1 MAVAPAAIGTTAVP
15 PARRRRFRRLGSLE
29 RRNLKWGLLFISP
42 WLFGFI
48 VLGVFP
54 IIYTFYLSLTRYSG
68 IRPPILIG
76 ASNYQ
81 RLVADPL
88 FWKSAYNTLYYT
100 LLAVPVGVV
109 VAMVLALAM
118 NRKVREVSV
127 YRAIYYLP
135 SILPVFVISFIFV
148 VMLNPGYGLV
158 NGALSAVGLPSP
170 NWLGDPAYTKIAL
183 VMIAQL
189 GAGQFALVFLAGLR
203 GVPQELYEA
212 AEIDGGGTWQK
223 FRSITLPFMTP
234 IILYDLIIGLSF
246 GLQVF
251 TSAYILTGG
260 GRTAAG
266 ADNSL
271 LTYVFYLYKQAFQYG
286 QMGYAAAMSVVMFVV
301 SVALAAAVFRWARG
315 WVFYGGEEA

>member
-1 MAVAPAAIGTTAVP
+1 MAVAPVAVKT
-15 PARRRRFRRLGSLE
+15 RRRSRFRLGKLE
-29 RRNLKWGLLFISP
+29 RRNLGWGLMFISP

-48 VLGVFP
+48 VFGIFP
-54 IIYTFYLSLTRYSG
+54 ILYTFYLSLTRYSG
-68 IRPPILIG
+68 IKPPVFIG
-76 ASNYQ
+76 FQNYQ
-81 RLVADPL
+81 RIAADPL

-100 LLAVPVGVV
+100 FLAVPVGVV
-109 VAMVLALAM
+109 VAMALALAM
-118 NRKVREVSV
+118 NRKVREVAV

-135 SILPVFVISFIFV
+135 SILPLFAISFVFVV
-148 VMLNPGYGLV
+148 LLNPGYGLV
-158 NGALSAVGLPSP
+158 NWALSAVGLPSP
-170 NWLGDPAYTKIAL
+170 NWLGDPAYSKLAL

-203 GVPQELYEA
+203 GIPMELYESA
-212 AEIDGGGTWQK
+212 SIDGAGTLSK
-223 FRSITLPFMTP
+223 FRRITLPLMTP
-234 IILYDLIIGLSF
+234 VILYDLIIGLSF

-286 QMGYAAAMSVVMFVV
+286 QMGYAAAMSVIMFVV
-301 SVALAAAVFRWARG
+301 SVILAAAVFRWARG

>member
-1 MAVAPAAIGTTAVP
+1 MAVAPAAVRSS
-15 PARRRRFRRLGSLE
+15 RRKRFRLTPVE
-29 RRNLKWGLLFISP
+29 RRNLRWGLLFISP

-48 VLGVFP
+48 VFGVFP
-54 IIYTFYLSLTRYSG
+54 IVYTFYLSLTRYSG
-68 IRPPILIG
+68 IKPPIFIG
-76 ASNYQ
+76 IQNYQ
-81 RLVADPL
+81 RMAADPL
-88 FWKSAYNTLYYT
+88 FLKAAYNTLYYT
-100 LLAVPVGVV
+100 LLAVPIGVV
-109 VAMVLALAM
+109 VAMSLALAM

-135 SILPVFVISFIFV
+135 AILPVFAISFIFV
-148 VMLNPGYGLV
+148 VLLNPGYGLV
-158 NGALSAVGLPSP
+158 NWALSALGLPSP
-170 NWLGDPAYTKIAL
+170 NWLGDPAYTKLAL

-203 GVPQELYEA
+203 GVPIELYES
-212 AEIDGGGTWQK
+212 AEIDGAGAWKK
-223 FRSITLPFMTP
+223 FRNITLPMMTP
-234 IILYDLIIGLSF
+234 VILYDLIIGLSF

-260 GRTAAG
+260 GQNAAG

-271 LTYVFYLYKQAFQYG
+271 LTYVFYLYKQAFQFG

-301 SVALAAAVFRWARG
+301 SVLLATVVFRWARG

>member
-1 MAVAPAAIGTTAVP
+1 MAVAPAAVESGRRT
-15 PARRRRFRRLGSLE
+15 RRRRLGTLE

-48 VLGVFP
+48 VLGIFP
-54 IIYTFYLSLTRYSG
+54 ILYTFYLSLTRYSG
-68 IRPPILIG
+68 IKPPVFIG
-76 ASNYQ
+76 IQNYQ
-81 RLVADPL
+81 RMAADPMFL
-88 FWKSAYNTLYYT
+88 KSAYNTLYYT
-100 LLAVPVGVV
+100 LLAVPIGVV

-135 SILPVFVISFIFV
+135 SILPVFAISFIFV
-148 VMLNPGYGLV
+148 VLLNPGYGLINWV
-158 NGALSAVGLPSP
+158 LSALGLPSP
-170 NWLGDPAYTKIAL
+170 NWLGDPAYTKLAL

-203 GVPQELYEA
+203 GIPQELYES
-212 AEIDGGGTWQK
+212 AEIDGAHGWST
-223 FRSITLPFMTP
+223 FRHITLPLMTP

-260 GRTAAG
+260 GSTGAG

-271 LTYVFYLYKQAFQYG
+271 LTYVYYIYKQAFQFG
-286 QMGYAAAMSVVMFVV
+286 QMGYAAALSVVMFGV
-301 SVALAAAVFRWARG
+301 SVLLAAAVFRWARG

>member
-1 MAVAPAAIGTTAVP
+1 MAVASAAVNE
-15 PARRRRFRRLGSLE
+15 RRPSRYHLGKLE
-29 RRNLKWGLLFISP
+29 RRNLRWGLIFISP

-48 VLGVFP
+48 VLGIFP
-54 IIYTFYLSLTRYSG
+54 ILYTFYLSLTRYSG
-68 IRPPILIG
+68 MRSPVLIG
-76 ASNYQ
+76 MQNYE
-81 RLVADPL
+81 RMVEDPL
-88 FWKSAYNTLYYT
+88 FWKATYNTLYYT
-100 LLAVPVGVV
+100 MLAVPIGVV

-118 NRKVREVSV
+118 NQKVREVAV

-135 SILPVFVISFIFV
+135 SILPIFAISFIFV
-148 VMLNPGYGLV
+148 VLLNPGYGLV
-158 NGALSAVGLPSP
+158 NWLLTALGLPSP
-170 NWLGDPAYTKIAL
+170 NWLGDPAYTKLAL

-203 GVPQELYEA
+203 GIPMELYESA
-212 AEIDGGGTWQK
+212 SIDGAGAWQK
-223 FRSITLPFMTP
+223 FRRITLPMMTP
-234 IILYDLIIGLSF
+234 VILYDLIIGLSL

-251 TSAYILTGG
+251 TSAFILTGG

-286 QMGYAAAMSVVMFVV
+286 QMGYAAALSVVLFVV
-301 SVALAAAVFRWARG
+301 SVILAMAVFRWARR

>member
-1 MAVAPAAIGTTAVP
+1 MAVAPAAIKRSRP
-15 PARRRRFRRLGSLE
+15 SRFHLGKLQ
-29 RRNLKWGLLFISP
+29 RRNLRWGLLFISP

-54 IIYTFYLSLTRYSG
+54 ILYTFFLSLTRYSG
-68 IRPPILIG
+68 IKPPVLIG
-76 ASNYQ
+76 FANYQ
-81 RLVADPL
+81 RMTTDPL
-88 FWKSAYNTLYYT
+88 FLKSAYNTLYYT
-100 LLAVPVGVV
+100 FLAVPIGVV
-109 VAMVLALAM
+109 VAMGLALAM

-135 SILPVFVISFIFV
+135 SILPVFAISFVFV
-148 VMLNPGYGLV
+148 VLLNPGYGLV
-158 NGALSAVGLPSP
+158 NWFLSALGLPSP
-170 NWLGDPAYTKIAL
+170 NWLGDPAYTKLAL

-203 GVPQELYEA
+203 GVPIELYES
-212 AEIDGGGTWQK
+212 AEIDGAGGWMK
-223 FRSITLPFMTP
+223 FRNITLPMMTP

-271 LTYVFYLYKQAFQYG
+271 LTYVFYLYKQAFAFG

-301 SVALAAAVFRWARG
+301 SLGLAFAVFRWARG

>member
-1 MAVAPAAIGTTAVP
+1 MAVAPAAIEQPVR
-15 PARRRRFRRLGSLE
+15 PARRRRLGPME
-29 RRNLKWGLLFISP
+29 RRNLKWGLIFISP

-48 VLGVFP
+48 VFGIFP
-54 IIYTFYLSLTRYSG
+54 ILYTFYLSLTRYSG
-68 IRPPILIG
+68 IRPPIFIG
-76 ASNYQ
+76 IQNYQ
-81 RLVADPL
+81 RMAADPL
-88 FWKSAYNTLYYT
+88 FLKAAYNTLYYT
-100 LLAVPVGVV
+100 LLAVPIGVV

-118 NRKVREVSV
+118 NRKVREVAV

-135 SILPVFVISFIFV
+135 SILPVFAISFVFV
-148 VMLNPGYGLV
+148 VLLNPGYGLV
-158 NGALSAVGLPSP
+158 NWFLSALGLPSP
-170 NWLGDPAYTKIAL
+170 NWLGDPAYTKLAL
-183 VMIAQL
+183 VLIAQL

-203 GVPQELYEA
+203 GIPHELYES
-212 AEIDGGGTWQK
+212 AEIDGARGWSK
-223 FRSITLPFMTP
+223 FRSITLPLMTP

-271 LTYVFYLYKQAFQYG
+271 LTYVFYLYKQAFQFG
-286 QMGYAAAMSVVMFVV
+286 QMGYAAALSVIMFVV
-301 SVALAAAVFRWARG
+301 SVLLAAAVFRWARS

>member
-1 MAVAPAAIGTTAVP
+1 MAVAPAAVESVRP
-15 PARRRRFRRLGSLE
+15 VRPARRRRRLGPME
-29 RRNLKWGLLFISP
+29 RRNLKWGLIFISP

-48 VLGVFP
+48 VFGIFP
-54 IIYTFYLSLTRYSG
+54 ILYTFYLSLTRYSG
-68 IRPPILIG
+68 IKPPIFIG
-76 ASNYQ
+76 IANYQ
-81 RLVADPL
+81 RMVADPL
-88 FWKSAYNTLYYT
+88 FLKSAYNTLYYT
-100 LLAVPVGVV
+100 FLAVPVGVV

-118 NRKVREVSV
+118 NRKVREVAV

-135 SILPVFVISFIFV
+135 SILPVFAISFVFV
-148 VMLNPGYGLV
+148 VLLNPGYGLV
-158 NGALSAVGLPSP
+158 NWFLSVLGLPSP

-203 GVPQELYEA
+203 GIPHELYES
-212 AEIDGGGTWQK
+212 AEIDGATGWRR
-223 FRSITLPFMTP
+223 FRSITLPLMTP

-271 LTYVFYLYKQAFQYG
+271 LTYVFYLYKQAFQFG
-286 QMGYAAAMSVVMFVV
+286 QMGYAAALSVVMFVV

>member
-1 MAVAPAAIGTTAVP
+1 MAVAPAAIKP
-15 PARRRRFRRLGSLE
+15 RRHSRFRIGAIE
-29 RRNLKWGLLFISP
+29 RRNLRWGLIFISP

-48 VLGVFP
+48 VLGIFP
-54 IIYTFYLSLTRYSG
+54 ILYTFYLSLTRYSG
-68 IRPPILIG
+68 IRAPIFIG
-76 ASNYQ
+76 IGNYQ
-81 RLVADPL
+81 RMAADPL
-88 FWKSAYNTLYYT
+88 FLKAAYNTLYYT

-118 NRKVREVSV
+118 NRKIREVAV

-135 SILPVFVISFIFV
+135 SILPVFAISFIFV
-148 VMLNPGYGLV
+148 VLLNPGYGLI
-158 NGALSAVGLPSP
+158 NWALQAVGLPSP
-170 NWLGDPAYTKIAL
+170 NWLGDPAYTKLAL

-203 GVPQELYEA
+203 GIPIDLYESA
-212 AEIDGGGTWQK
+212 KIDGAGTWQM

-251 TSAYILTGG
+251 TSAYIITGG

-271 LTYVFYLYKQAFQYG
+271 LTYVFYLYKQAFQFG
-286 QMGYAAAMSVVMFVV
+286 QMGYAAALSVVMFVV
-301 SVALAAAVFRWARG
+301 SLILAAAVFRWARG